1 MPGTY
6 LQAQVCIRMTQVLA
20 RKGPALKRGEGKTH
34 GLWADRCDFQFHFP
48 LISYVSLGKSLHF
61 SESLSSP
68 MKGIVTA
75 PTL

>member
-1 MPGTY
+1 MGFGQTD
-6 LQAQVCIRMTQVLA
+6 VISSSI
-20 RKGPALKRGEGKTH
+20 
-34 GLWADRCDFQFHFP
+34 FP
-48 LISYVSLGKSLHF
+48 LISYMSLGKSLHF